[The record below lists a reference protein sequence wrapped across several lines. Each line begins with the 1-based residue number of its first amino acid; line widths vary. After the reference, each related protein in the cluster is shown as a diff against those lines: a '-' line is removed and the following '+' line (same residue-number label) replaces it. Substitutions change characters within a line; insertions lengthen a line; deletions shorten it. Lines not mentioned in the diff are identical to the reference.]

1 MSDIHD
7 YLEDQLRD
15 METDVKRAARKADAI
30 VRAINP
36 VSEFGHDLRLE
47 VFSVHQ
53 TLEAAIGRIDDA
65 RAKIRADR
73 KANRSKR

>member
-1 MSDIHD
+1 MTDVHD

-15 METDVKRAARKADAI
+15 VEADAKRAARRAESI

-47 VFSVHQ
+47 VFSVQ
-53 TLEAAIGRIDDA
+53 QALESALARIDEA
-65 RAKIRADR
+65 RSKIRADR
-73 KANRSKR
+73 KSRKR